1 MPKFGKKSLKML
13 KGVDTKL
20 VNVLNQT
27 IKHFDFSVIE
37 GLRDIETQKEYVAKG
52 VSKTLKSKH
61 LEGKAVDIA
70 PYPIDYDDTER
81 FVYLGGFVLGVASQ
95 LGVKLRWGLDWDM
108 DTYTKDTN
116 LRDIGHFEIRDE

>member
-1 MPKFGKKSLKML
+1 MPKFGKKSLAEL
-13 KGVDTKL
+13 RGLDSAL
-20 VNVLNQT
+20 VNVLNQA

-37 GLRDIETQKEYVAKG
+37 GMRSLETQTQYVADG

-81 FVYLGGFVLGVASQ
+81 FVYLGGFILGVASQ

-116 LRDIGHFEIRDE
+116 FRDLGHFELI

>member
-1 MPKFGKKSLKML
+1 MPKFGKKSLAEL
-13 KGVDTKL
+13 RGLDSGL
-20 VNVLNQT
+20 VNVLNQA

-37 GLRDIETQKEYVAKG
+37 GMRSLETQTQYVADG

-70 PYPIDYDDTER
+70 PYPVDYDDTER
-81 FVYLGGFVLGVASQ
+81 FVYLGGFILGVASQ

-116 LRDIGHFEIRDE
+116 FRDLGHFELVD